1 MFIFVQ
7 LNFPLGSGF
16 QARFYNRKAYGQN
29 VVDMDVMICDLTGAF
44 PREPFTIEMQNL
56 GYTCQ
61 IVYAKERK
69 KLY

>member
-7 LNFPLGSGF
+7 LNFPFGSGF
-16 QARFYNRKAYGQN
+16 QARFQNRKEFGYD
-29 VVDMDVMICDLTGAF
+29 VVDLDVMICDLTGVLA
-44 PREPFTIEMQNL
+44 REPFTIQMQNL